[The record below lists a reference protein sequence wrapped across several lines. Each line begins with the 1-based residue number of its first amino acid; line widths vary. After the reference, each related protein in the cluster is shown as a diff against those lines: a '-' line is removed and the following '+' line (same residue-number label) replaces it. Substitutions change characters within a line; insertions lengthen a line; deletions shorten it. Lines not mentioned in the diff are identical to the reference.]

1 MNRLFFLLMLL
12 PLWSATSAAHAQS
25 MRLNRCTD
33 AQGQSVYTDRPC
45 DSLGAR
51 SRLPPPAPAGNT
63 MPRDTLGARCP
74 RRLSELVEA
83 LRTGI
88 VSNDVN
94 RLSSLY
100 LWSAV
105 SDAGAQRILGQLESL
120 ARRPLV
126 DVVPVYPSQALAS
139 SQEQG
144 QSPAAQGSDPEPR
157 AARHPVGLR
166 LEQTLP
172 GSASRA
178 STVLG
183 LRRQYGCFWI
193 TL

>member
-1 MNRLFFLLMLL
+1 MIRLSFLLLLL
-12 PLWSATSAAHAQS
+12 PLCVLPSVAQAQS

-45 DSLGAR
+45 DSVGAR
-51 SRLPPPAPAGNT
+51 SRVPPPAPSGNILQ
-63 MPRDTLGARCP
+63 RDTLGARCP
-74 RRLSELVEA
+74 RRLSELVDA
-83 LRTGI
+83 LRNGI

-100 LWSAV
+100 LWGAV

-120 ARRPLV
+120 VRRPLV
-126 DVVPVYPSQALAS
+126 DVVPVYPG
-139 SQEQG
+139 QG
-144 QSPAAQGSDPEPR
+144 QDAVTDEGQGPAAQGSAPEPM
-157 AARHPVGLR
+157 AVRHPVGLR

-172 GSASRA
+172 GSVARA
-178 STVLG
+178 STVVG

>member
-139 SQEQG
+139 SQEEG
-144 QSPAAQGSDPEPR
+144 QSPAAQGSDPEPP

>member
-1 MNRLFFLLMLL
+1 MKRVSSLLLVL
-12 PLWSATSAAHAQS
+12 SLCSAPALAPAQPT
-25 MRLNRCTD
+25 RLNRCTD

-45 DSLGAR
+45 DSVGAR

-63 MPRDTLGARCP
+63 LQRDTLGARCP
-74 RRLSELVEA
+74 RRLSELVQA

-88 VSNDVN
+88 ATNDVN

-100 LWSAV
+100 LWGAV

-126 DVVPVYPSQALAS
+126 DVVPVYPRQDQAPALA
-139 SQEQG
+139 ED
-144 QSPAAQGSDPEPR
+144 QSPAAQGSEP
-157 AARHPVGLR
+157 ATATAQHPVGLR

-172 GSASRA
+172 GSAARA
-178 STVLG
+178 ATVLG